1 MNESNTSHSLELAPA
16 QAAGNGYRP
25 ERADAAANRQ
35 LILQTAE
42 RLFAERGVEN
52 VCMSEIAEAA
62 GVGKGTLYRRYANK
76 AELCLALMD
85 SQMQTFQDRMLA
97 DFRRLTDLGLSSL
110 DLLIHFFD
118 ELVDFT
124 EVHSPLLV
132 EVERAGLVGQG
143 APPSMP
149 HFWQYMTIHALLRQA
164 VNKGEISPDLDLEY
178 IGEALLASLQVDVF
192 RFQRTVRGF
201 STMRIQEGLRG
212 MVRLLASD

>member
-1 MNESNTSHSLELAPA
+1 MNELPTTQVIVLSPIQINR
-16 QAAGNGYRP
+16 NGERA

-35 LILQTAE
+35 LILQAAE

-52 VCMSEIAEAA
+52 VCMAEIAEAA

-85 SQMQTFQDRMLA
+85 SQMQSFQDRLLG
-97 DFRRLTDLGLSSL
+97 DFRRLTDRGVSYLEQLN
-110 DLLIHFFD
+110 HFFD

-124 EVHSPLLV
+124 EIHSPLLV
-132 EVERAGLVGQG
+132 EVERAGLFGEG

-164 VNKGEISPDLDLEY
+164 VRTGEIANDLDLEY
-178 IGEALLASLQVDVF
+178 IGEALLATLQVDVF

-201 STMRIQEGLRG
+201 STARIQNGLRD
-212 MVRLLASD
+212 MVRLLAAA